1 MPQGQKK
8 ADRISV
14 HIEIFEKNTQM
25 IEHGVAKDEIDFP
38 LQTPISSQ
46 SDRIYFKDQ
55 KCLSKL
61 HFDQK
66 SIAIC
71 ISLY

>member
-1 MPQGQKK
+1 
-8 ADRISV
+8 
-14 HIEIFEKNTQM
+14 M

-46 SDRIYFKDQ
+46 SDRIYFEDQ

-61 HFDQK
+61 HFDRK

-71 ISLY
+71 IILY